1 MNTKKKGDIVEKE
14 ALAILETDGFHCWIP
29 PNAKFQTND
38 IFGIGDIL
46 CIKDNQVLL
55 VAVALNRKQ
64 TNTVRKIEA
73 ARKFMGAAIHIQ
85 YYIKKKGEFVVYV
98 Y

>member
-1 MNTKKKGDIVEKE
+1 MSTVKVGARVEKE
-14 ALAILETDGFHCWIP
+14 AEAILQSQDWFTWIP
-29 PNAKFQTND
+29 PNGRFQTND

-46 CIKDNQVLL
+46 AIKDNQVML

-73 ARKFMGAAIHIQ
+73 AREFMGAKILIQ
-85 YYIKKKGEFVVYV
+85 YWIQQKGEFEIFDY
-98 Y
+98 

>member
-1 MNTKKKGDIVEKE
+1 MNSVKIGAQVERE
-14 ALAILETDGFHCWIP
+14 AEKILQSDGWHCWIP

-46 CIKDNQVLL
+46 CIKDSQVFL

-85 YYIKKKGEFVVYV
+85 YYVKKKGEFEIFIY
-98 Y
+98 